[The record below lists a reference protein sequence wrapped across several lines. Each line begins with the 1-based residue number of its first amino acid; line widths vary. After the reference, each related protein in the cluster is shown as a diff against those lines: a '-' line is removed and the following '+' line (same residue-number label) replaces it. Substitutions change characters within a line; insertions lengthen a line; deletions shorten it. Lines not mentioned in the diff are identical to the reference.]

1 MKKSDLKT
9 GMVVEL
15 RNEDK
20 YLVMNDSILNLDGW
34 DKMSNY
40 ENDLTSRAFDSL
52 DILKVY
58 ETSGGSFKNMFLISN
73 LTLIWE
79 REENTPVDKLIKLFG
94 DDCRCKN
101 KTNECDEFDSCSNSS
116 KSESSPFPSVI
127 LFKIPIIR
135 FVPSRQGV
143 HFPHDSSH
151 VKSK

>member
-40 ENDLTSRAFDSL
+40 EDDLTSRAFDSL

-58 ETSGGSFKNMFLISN
+58 ETSGGSFKNMFLNSN
-73 LTLIWE
+73 LTLIWK
-79 REENTPVDKLIKLFG
+79 REENTTIDKLSELFRNNCIENKNG
-94 DDCRCKN
+94 NCNKFNTCSDCKA
-101 KTNECDEFDSCSNSS
+101 TF
-116 KSESSPFPSVI
+116 VI
-127 LFKIPIIR
+127 EHIEEILDLIGRHI
-135 FVPSRQGV
+135 
-143 HFPHDSSH
+143 
-151 VKSK
+151 

>member
-58 ETSGGSFKNMFLISN
+58 ETSGGSFKNMFLNSN

-79 REENTPVDKLIKLFG
+79 REENTPVDKLSELFRNNCIENKNNNCNKFNTCSDCKATFVIEHIEEILDLIDTTYIKL
-94 DDCRCKN
+94 
-101 KTNECDEFDSCSNSS
+101 
-116 KSESSPFPSVI
+116 
-127 LFKIPIIR
+127 
-135 FVPSRQGV
+135 
-143 HFPHDSSH
+143 
-151 VKSK
+151 

>member
-15 RNEDK
+15 RNKNK

-40 ENDLTSRAFDSL
+40 EDDLTSRAFDSL

-58 ETSGGSFKNMFLISN
+58 ETSGGSFKSMFLNSN

-79 REENTPVDKLIKLFG
+79 REENTAIDKLSELFRNNCIENKN
-94 DDCRCKN
+94 DNCNKFNTCSDCKA
-101 KTNECDEFDSCSNSS
+101 TF
-116 KSESSPFPSVI
+116 VI
-127 LFKIPIIR
+127 EHIEEILDLIGATYI
-135 FVPSRQGV
+135 
-143 HFPHDSSH
+143 
-151 VKSK
+151 

>member
-20 YLVMNDSILNLDGW
+20 YLVVNDSILNLDGW

-58 ETSGGSFKNMFLISN
+58 ETSGGSFKNIFLNSN

-79 REENTPVDKLIKLFG
+79 REENTPVDKLSELFRNNCIENKNGNCNKFNTCSDCKATFVIEHIEEILDLIGTTYTKL
-94 DDCRCKN
+94 
-101 KTNECDEFDSCSNSS
+101 
-116 KSESSPFPSVI
+116 
-127 LFKIPIIR
+127 
-135 FVPSRQGV
+135 
-143 HFPHDSSH
+143 
-151 VKSK
+151 

>member
-20 YLVMNDSILNLDGW
+20 YLVMNDNILNLDGW

-58 ETSGGSFKNMFLISN
+58 ETSGGSFKNMFLNSN

-79 REENTPVDKLIKLFG
+79 REENTPVDKLSELFRNNCIENKN
-94 DDCRCKN
+94 DNCNKFNTCSDCKA
-101 KTNECDEFDSCSNSS
+101 TF
-116 KSESSPFPSVI
+116 VI
-127 LFKIPIIR
+127 EHIEEILDLIGRHI
-135 FVPSRQGV
+135 
-143 HFPHDSSH
+143 
-151 VKSK
+151 

>member
-15 RNEDK
+15 RNENK

-40 ENDLTSRAFDSL
+40 EDDLTSRAFDSL

-58 ETSGGSFKNMFLISN
+58 ETGGGSFKSMFLNSN

-79 REENTPVDKLIKLFG
+79 REENTPVDKLSELFRNNCIENKNDTCNKFNTCSDCKATFVIEHIEEILDLIDTTHIKL
-94 DDCRCKN
+94 
-101 KTNECDEFDSCSNSS
+101 
-116 KSESSPFPSVI
+116 
-127 LFKIPIIR
+127 
-135 FVPSRQGV
+135 
-143 HFPHDSSH
+143 
-151 VKSK
+151 

>member
-15 RNEDK
+15 RNENK

-40 ENDLTSRAFDSL
+40 EDDLTSRAFDSL

-58 ETSGGSFKNMFLISN
+58 ETSGGSFKNMFLNSN

-79 REENTPVDKLIKLFG
+79 REENTPVDKLSELFRNNCIENKNDNCNKFNTCSDCKATFVIEHIEEILDLIDTTHIKL
-94 DDCRCKN
+94 
-101 KTNECDEFDSCSNSS
+101 
-116 KSESSPFPSVI
+116 
-127 LFKIPIIR
+127 
-135 FVPSRQGV
+135 
-143 HFPHDSSH
+143 
-151 VKSK
+151 

>member
-15 RNEDK
+15 RNKNK

-58 ETSGGSFKNMFLISN
+58 ETSGGSFKNMFLNSN

-79 REENTPVDKLIKLFG
+79 REENTAIDKLSELFRNNCIENKNG
-94 DDCRCKN
+94 NCNKFNTCSDCKA
-101 KTNECDEFDSCSNSS
+101 TF
-116 KSESSPFPSVI
+116 VI
-127 LFKIPIIR
+127 EHIEEILDLIGRHI
-135 FVPSRQGV
+135 
-143 HFPHDSSH
+143 
-151 VKSK
+151 

>member
-20 YLVMNDSILNLDGW
+20 YLVVNDSILNLDGW

-58 ETSGGSFKNMFLISN
+58 ETSGGSFKNMFLNSN

-79 REENTPVDKLIKLFG
+79 REENTAIDKLIKLFG

-101 KTNECDEFDSCSNSS
+101 KTNECDEFDSCSEC
-116 KSESSPFPSVI
+116 KATFVI
-127 LFKIPIIR
+127 EHIEEILDLIDTTYIKL
-135 FVPSRQGV
+135 
-143 HFPHDSSH
+143 
-151 VKSK
+151 